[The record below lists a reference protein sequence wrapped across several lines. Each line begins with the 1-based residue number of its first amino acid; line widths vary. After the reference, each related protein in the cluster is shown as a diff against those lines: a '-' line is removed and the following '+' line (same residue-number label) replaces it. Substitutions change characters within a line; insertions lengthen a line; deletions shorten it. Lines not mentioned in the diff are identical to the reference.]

1 MALVVR
7 TWNVYHGRTHP
18 PTRRTHLRH
27 MVELVTADRPDVV
40 ALQEV
45 PVWALGRIER
55 WSGMAARWAVTVPAL
70 LLAPLARLLTEVN
83 AAQLRSAVTG
93 QANVVLVG
101 ERLRVGEQR
110 LLQLNPEVGRWEWLR
125 RGGQQRWC
133 QAVEVR
139 AAGGAHPLVV
149 ANLHATNDAA
159 VAADETKRAAAFL
172 ADAERVV
179 LCGDFNVPRRALA
192 GFTEPIEGIDQILVR
207 GLELVEPPHAW
218 EPARRVLGGRLL
230 SDHAPVEA
238 VVA

>member
-18 PTRRTHLRH
+18 AGRRTQLRR
-27 MVELVTADRPDVV
+27 VIELITAERPDVV

-45 PVWALGRIER
+45 PVWALGRIEG
-55 WSGMAARWAVTVPAL
+55 WSGMVARSVVAVPAL
-70 LLAPLARLLTEVN
+70 LPGPLAHVVTEVN
-83 AAQLRSAVTG
+83 AARLRSAVSG

-101 ERLRVGEQR
+101 TRLRAGGHR
-110 LLQLNPEVGRWEWLR
+110 LLHLNPDVGRWAWLR
-125 RGGQQRWC
+125 RGPQQRWC
-133 QAVEVR
+133 HAVDLADE
-139 AAGGAHPLVV
+139 AGPLAV

-159 VAADETKRAAAFL
+159 VAAAEAERAAAFV
-172 ADAERVV
+172 AGAERVV
-179 LCGDFNVPRRALA
+179 LCGDFNVPRHSVS
-192 GFTEPIEGIDQILVR
+192 GFTEPIDGIDQILVR

-218 EPARRVLGGRLL
+218 EPARRMLGGRLF